1 MVWFVAYRHSLR
13 PDEAGVKFV
22 HDQSEAAAEKQDLE
36 SRGYVVA
43 RVAPS
48 PHASAGADPAHPHPH
63 QPDPIDAIDYV
74 ATDGTGTPQPPPPNQ
89 HPPAQA
95 PPRGRVANRPKSV
108 IHCHRRR

>member
-22 HDQSEAAAEKQDLE
+22 HDQSAAAAEKQDLE

-43 RVAPS
+43 RVAQS
-48 PHASAGADPAHPHPH
+48 PHASAAADPARPHPH

-74 ATDGTGTPQPPPPNQ
+74 ATDGDGNTTTS
-89 HPPAQA
+89 A
-95 PPRGRVANRPKSV
+95 P
-108 IHCHRRR
+108 